1 MGHSFLKGLFIGSI
15 VGGITALLTTPRSG
29 KENRDIL
36 LSYVD
41 DTTVLVDDVSTSVNA
56 LKDAIQTLTTEGLEL
71 VNEFSE
77 DMTDTVEEF
86 TMQNQPRLR
95 RIEEKAQKL
104 TTDLEEIAEIFPEIA
119 EESNQ
124 NIQVQNTPS

>member
-95 RIEEKAQKL
+95 RIEEKAQ
-104 TTDLEEIAEIFPEIA
+104 
-119 EESNQ
+119 
-124 NIQVQNTPS
+124 